1 METRTFRHPQG
12 RQAITRILAAAI
24 MVALLLS
31 GCRSDASQ
39 ATLPDDGPPPVTSQA
54 AARRFVEKA
63 IAAGESAASNGQ
75 FTLTVTEEEVNSFLT
90 IGTRLLERFQS
101 VPIEELD
108 QIGPLPGLGPIEEV
122 AEWKTLLKR
131 IEGLPNI
138 RLGDARIPLTI
149 EEPQVYLRG
158 DGSVIVRGYAR
169 LLRWRQP
176 ARVVVAPYAAGGEV
190 ELDFVEGQLG
200 STSMPEVIFDLIGKG
215 IAEALVLGQTYAE
228 VTEIR
233 VSDGTLTLSGRR
245 K

>member
-1 METRTFRHPQG
+1 METRTLRHPQG
-12 RQAITRILAAAI
+12 RRAITRILAAAI
-24 MVALLLS
+24 VVALLLS
-31 GCRSDASQ
+31 SCRSDASQ
-39 ATLPDDGPPPVTSQA
+39 ATLPDDGPPPLTSQA

-101 VPIEELD
+101 VPIEEID
-108 QIGPLPGLGPIEEV
+108 QIGPLPGLGTIEGV

-138 RLGDARIPLTI
+138 HLGDVRIPLTI

-158 DGSVIVRGYAR
+158 DGSVIVRGYVR

-176 ARVVVAPYAAGGEV
+176 ARVVIAPYAAGGEV
-190 ELDFVEGQLG
+190 ALDFVEGQLG
-200 STSMPEVIFDLIGKG
+200 SASMPEVVFDLIGKG